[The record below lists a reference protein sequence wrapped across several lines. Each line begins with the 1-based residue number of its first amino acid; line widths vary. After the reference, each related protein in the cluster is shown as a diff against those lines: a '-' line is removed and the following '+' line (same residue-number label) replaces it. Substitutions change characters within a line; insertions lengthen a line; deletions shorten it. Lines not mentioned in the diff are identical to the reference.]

1 MPIIYCYRFCS
12 ALSLETVVFLY
23 FLCYIVIWNYE
34 KYSNSERKIFLSI
47 VSPCIRIHFLII
59 KYVGF
64 FCTWE
69 GFSRE
74 RKNACTIGN
83 WWFFWLRKGEY
94 LSLGGCMGVWDAV
107 RTYCIALYRH
117 CVYIIKSPFN
127 AMWCILLLMTKT
139 LERERKKLWFTYVTQ
154 LV

>member
-1 MPIIYCYRFCS
+1 MPIIYCCRFCS

-23 FLCYIVIWNYE
+23 FLRYTVIWNYE
-34 KYSNSERKIFLSI
+34 KYSTSERKIFLSI
-47 VSPCIRIHFLII
+47 VSTCIRIHFLII
-59 KYVGF
+59 KYVVFLHLGRIF
-64 FCTWE
+64 KGKKKCMYNRKLMILLYWGRVSIWVWE
-69 GFSRE
+69 D
-74 RKNACTIGN
+74 
-83 WWFFWLRKGEY
+83 
-94 LSLGGCMGVWDAV
+94 VWDAV

>member
-23 FLCYIVIWNYE
+23 FLRYIVIWNYE
-34 KYSNSERKIFLSI
+34 KYSTSERKIFLSI
-47 VSPCIRIHFLII
+47 VSTCIRIHFLII
-59 KYVGF
+59 KYVVFLHLGRIF
-64 FCTWE
+64 KGKKKCMYNRKLMILLIEGGWVSEFGRMYGTWW
-69 GFSRE
+69 GH
-74 RKNACTIGN
+74 
-83 WWFFWLRKGEY
+83 
-94 LSLGGCMGVWDAV
+94 
-107 RTYCIALYRH
+107 CIALYRH

-139 LERERKKLWFTYVTQ
+139 LERERKKLWVTYVTQ

>member
-47 VSPCIRIHFLII
+47 VSTCKRIHFLII

-83 WWFFWLRKGEY
+83 LWFFCIE
-94 LSLGGCMGVWDAV
+94 GGWVSEFGRMYGTWWGH
-107 RTYCIALYRH
+107 CIALYRH

>member
-23 FLCYIVIWNYE
+23 FLHYIVIWNYE
-34 KYSNSERKIFLSI
+34 KYSTSERKIFLSI
-47 VSPCIRIHFLII
+47 VPTCKRIHFLINMQLFLHLGRI
-59 KYVGF
+59 FKG
-64 FCTWE
+64 
-69 GFSRE
+69 
-74 RKNACTIGN
+74 KNTGKCLL
-83 WWFFWLRKGEY
+83 WLREGEY

-139 LERERKKLWFTYVTQ
+139 LERERKKL
-154 LV
+154 